1 MSTAL
6 LELTLTLKKTDYI
19 IITVILRCPRI
30 IVLGH
35 LKNEIT
41 AAIMSENN
49 LSSSRTLGTEYLT
62 GAC

>member
-41 AAIMSENN
+41 AATSQKTTRPLRE
-49 LSSSRTLGTEYLT
+49 L
-62 GAC
+62 